1 MPHALAA
8 ALFAAAMVALGAA
21 SAGIGSASAQSS
33 TIGEVSS
40 RATNPQPWL
49 GDKPF
54 ITEKRHMG
62 GNHWVVDVW
71 YPANRAVI
79 SNNVLLPEGDKPRP
93 SFYLLP
99 GIEGG
104 QAGMNWMT
112 HTDIRHWAVGKNV
125 NVVMPLGGAALD
137 IAGHA
142 PQRYKAAASY
152 SGCPVRSGAIGFPT
166 STAMIAY
173 GGGSSFTAWG
183 LPGSPQWFEHDP
195 NANPGCLRD
204 VEVFVGSASRTP
216 GPHRWHQQ
224 PRPAARPPRSRD
236 GGRPVLGGIHP
247 QRPQRRGAC
256 EPLLQPP
263 RFAHLRPLLSPD
275 EAELG
280 PDHRPHHRRL
290 GQRQEEFFHLL
301 SVDTVCAFL
310 AITLF

>member
-1 MPHALAA
+1 MSHALAA

-71 YPANRAVI
+71 SPANRAVI

-93 SFYLLP
+93 SSYLLP

-125 NVVMPLGGAALD
+125 NVVVPLGGAALD

-195 NANPGCLRD
+195 NANPGRLRD
-204 VEVFVGSASRTP
+204 VEVFVGSASGTP
-216 GPHRWHQQ
+216 GPIDGTNS
-224 PRPAARPPRSRD
+224 PA
-236 GGRPVLGGIHP
+236 
-247 QRPQRRGAC
+247 QW
-256 EPLLQPP
+256 
-263 RFAHLRPLLSPD
+263 
-275 EAELG
+275 LG
-280 PDHRPHHRRL
+280 PRAVEMVAD
-290 GQRQEEFFHLL
+290 QCSEEFTRNARNAGVRMNRYFSPQGSHTFGLFSHQMKL
-301 SVDTVCAFL
+301 SWDQTIARTIG
-310 AITLF
+310 A

>member
-54 ITEKRHMG
+54 ITEKRYMG

-71 YPANRAVI
+71 SPANRAVI

-195 NANPGCLRD
+195 NANPGRLRD
-204 VEVFVGSASRTP
+204 VEVFVGSASGTP
-216 GPHRWHQQ
+216 RAPSMAPTAPPSGSA
-224 PRPAARPPRSRD
+224 PA
-236 GGRPVLGGIHP
+236 
-247 QRPQRRGAC
+247 Q
-256 EPLLQPP
+256 
-263 RFAHLRPLLSPD
+263 
-275 EAELG
+275 
-280 PDHRPHHRRL
+280 
-290 GQRQEEFFHLL
+290 
-301 SVDTVCAFL
+301 
-310 AITLF
+310 

>member
-1 MPHALAA
+1 MSHALAA

-71 YPANRAVI
+71 SPANRAVI

-195 NANPGCLRD
+195 NANPGRLRD
-204 VEVFVGSASRTP
+204 VEVFVGSASGTP
-216 GPHRWHQQ
+216 RAPSMAPTAPPSGSA
-224 PRPAARPPRSRD
+224 PA
-236 GGRPVLGGIHP
+236 
-247 QRPQRRGAC
+247 Q
-256 EPLLQPP
+256 
-263 RFAHLRPLLSPD
+263 
-275 EAELG
+275 
-280 PDHRPHHRRL
+280 
-290 GQRQEEFFHLL
+290 
-301 SVDTVCAFL
+301 
-310 AITLF
+310 